1 MKIVKNLSQIFEAEK
16 GQSFKIGTPKVAPN
30 ISTITQWPFDYSWP
44 KKQSSLGTTE
54 EMINFI
60 NAATDGDAATVMADI
75 KKATGAIVGI
85 SRNESN
91 SEKNKLFGPDTQSV
105 SGFIYLFKPGTI
117 DETKVPAEKKLE
129 PKVNGLFTFVVDA
142 QAKNYIKTASTT
154 QQQTNNTS
162 KPVVKTISLYTDG
175 TKYYDWYTSE
185 GGPST
190 AFMTE
195 TSKIIELFPP
205 AGLNVDTPITSI
217 FWVIIGSLPG
227 ELSTDI
233 PQGKADVKAIKYESD
248 LKSAI
253 SNVINVAKQYD
264 PDQFSVIN
272 LDTLSKDTYNKLA
285 QAILIIGINRG
296 EINIEFNTK
305 SGHATSTKYYR
316 PLMAG
321 LDQARLVKPLAGTN
335 PGASGSGTAAAAA
348 FDGSIIKTEDE
359 VLKIFAGV
367 VKLNPAIFPNADIS
381 SLAKVKSY
389 FQTGMNNTSGGSYE
403 NMFAAINRYGG
414 FQHGKTYTSS
424 KGFKDFEYTVNGT
437 NSGKFDDALLKVIK
451 SALAASPL
459 K

>member
-1 MKIVKNLSQIFEAEK
+1 MKIIKNLSQIFEAEK

-30 ISTITQWPFDYSWP
+30 ISTITQWPFDYAWP

-60 NAATDGDAATVMADI
+60 NAATDGDAATVMANI

-91 SEKNKLFGPDTQSV
+91 SEKNRLFGPDTQSV

-142 QAKNYIKTASTT
+142 QARDYVKTAPAT
-154 QQQTNNTS
+154 QQLANNTS
-162 KPVVKTISLYTDG
+162 KPVVKTISLYSDG
-175 TKYYDWYTSE
+175 TKYYDWYTGD
-185 GGPST
+185 GGPVT

-205 AGLNVDTPITSI
+205 ADLNIDSPITSI
-217 FWVIIGSLPG
+217 FWVIIGRLPG
-227 ELSTDI
+227 ELPTAI
-233 PQGKADVKAIKYESD
+233 PQGKADAKAIKYDSE

-253 SNVINVAKQYD
+253 AKVINVAKQYD

-305 SGHATSTKYYR
+305 SGHATSAKYYN
-316 PLMAG
+316 PLMIG
-321 LDQARLVKPLAGTN
+321 LDQARLVKPLAQNN
-335 PGASGSGTAAAAA
+335 PGSGSGSNST
-348 FDGSIIKTEDE
+348 FDGTSVNNETELAQ
-359 VLKIFAGV
+359 VLSGAWIGYGTKPEDSDTV
-367 VKLNPAIFPNADIS
+367 D
-381 SLAKVKSY
+381 KVKALFNAKGYAKKFEEISAKLPFKKTDRAITNTTEFQVLQY
-389 FQTGMNNTSGGSYE
+389 FVIGSTGP
-403 NMFAAINRYGG
+403 YGP
-414 FQHGKTYTSS
+414 KTTA
-424 KGFKDFEYTVNGT
+424 GFKSAFEK
-437 NSGKFDDALLKVIK
+437 SSIK
-451 SALAASPL
+451 
-459 K
+459 